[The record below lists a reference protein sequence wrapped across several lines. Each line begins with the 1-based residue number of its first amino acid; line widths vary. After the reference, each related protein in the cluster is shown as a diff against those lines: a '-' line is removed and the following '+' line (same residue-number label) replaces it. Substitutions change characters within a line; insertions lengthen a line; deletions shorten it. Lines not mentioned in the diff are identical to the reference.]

1 MSPSL
6 EMAVC
11 IMQWAI
17 IMIPAF
23 AHRNVH
29 ACIGGFTLRPRALS
43 VELYISALP
52 FSSLIHSS
60 PVLTLSLSLP
70 DHHCNASS
78 LLFPSFL
85 PTSNP
90 RNCNGCSHP
99 AFVWDSSTHC
109 HPFFRPLFTSGSWY
123 SRSLHCF
130 TRVSVKPKTGWH
142 QLTQRM
148 SWNTKCLIPLSI
160 IESWLLSIQI
170 QLIGE
175 QYSGVHA

>member
-1 MSPSL
+1 MPPLL

-11 IMQWAI
+11 TMQWAI

-29 ACIGGFTLRPRALS
+29 ACIGGVHPETKGIVCRVVHL
-43 VELYISALP
+43 
-52 FSSLIHSS
+52 SS
-60 PVLTLSLSLP
+60 PFFFPDPFLVLTLSLSLP

-85 PTSNP
+85 STSNP

-99 AFVWDSSTHC
+99 AFVWASSTHR

-148 SWNTKCLIPLSI
+148 SWNPKCLIPLSI

-175 QYSGVHA
+175 PYSGVHA

>member
-1 MSPSL
+1 
-6 EMAVC
+6 MAVC
-11 IMQWAI
+11 TIQWAI
-17 IMIPAF
+17 IMMPAF

-29 ACIGGFTLRPRALS
+29 ACIGGVTLGPRALY

-60 PVLTLSLSLP
+60 PVLTCSLSLP
-70 DHHCNASS
+70 DHLCNASS
-78 LLFPSFL
+78 LLFPYFL
-85 PTSNP
+85 STSSP
-90 RNCNGCSHP
+90 RNCNGCSHS
-99 AFVWDSSTHC
+99 AFVWASSAHH
-109 HPFFRPLFTSGSWY
+109 HPFFRPFLTSGSWY

-148 SWNTKCLIPLSI
+148 SWNTKCLIPFGI
-160 IESWLLSIQI
+160 MESQLLSIQM
-170 QLIGE
+170 QLKGE